1 VDAREGRD
9 VSFLSDVL
17 QWFSNGDHWHG
28 KEGIPRLVV
37 QHLEISAVSLVVAA
51 LVALP
56 IALVLG
62 HLRRGGFV
70 AVNVSNVGRALPSLA
85 ILLLAVLAFGIGAPP
100 ALFRGVGIGSV
111 PTFIALVALAIPP
124 MLTNTYVGMAN
135 VDADLR
141 EAARGMGMSGGEML
155 RRVELPVAMPLIMA
169 GVRTSAVAV
178 VATATLAAYV
188 GWGGLGRYI
197 IDGLAVSDNVRVF
210 AGALLVAVLSIVVEL
225 ALAGVQRVVVSPG
238 LRSEAG
244 PTERVREQP
253 APVNA

>member
-1 VDAREGRD
+1 
-9 VSFLSDVL
+9 VSFLQDVL
-17 QWFSNGDHWHG
+17 RWFSNGDHWRG
-28 KEGIPRLVV
+28 NEGIPHLVV

-56 IALVLG
+56 IGLVLG
-62 HLRRGGFV
+62 HLRRGGFA

-85 ILLLAVLAFGIGAPP
+85 ILLLAVLAFGVGNPP
-100 ALFRGVGIGSV
+100 AVLRGIGIGSI
-111 PTFIALVALAIPP
+111 PTFIALVLLAIPP

-135 VDADLR
+135 VDAELR
-141 EAARGMGMSGGEML
+141 ETARGMGMNGGQVL

-197 IDGLAVSDNVRVF
+197 IDGMAVSDNVRVF
-210 AGALLVAVLSIVVEL
+210 AGALLVAVLAIVVEL
-225 ALAGVQRVVVSPG
+225 ALAGVQRLVVSRG
-238 LRSEAG
+238 LRAG
-244 PTERVREQP
+244 VGPVERVREQP

>member
-1 VDAREGRD
+1 M
-9 VSFLSDVL
+9 SFLQDVL
-17 QWFSNGDHWHG
+17 RWFSNGDHWRG
-28 KEGIPRLVV
+28 NEGIPHLVV

-56 IALVLG
+56 IGLVLG
-62 HLRRGGFV
+62 HLRRGGF
-70 AVNVSNVGRALPSLA
+70 AVPSLA
-85 ILLLAVLAFGIGAPP
+85 ILLLAVLAFGVGNPP
-100 ALFRGVGIGSV
+100 AVLRGIGIGSI
-111 PTFIALVALAIPP
+111 PTFIALVLLAIPP

-135 VDADLR
+135 VDAELR
-141 EAARGMGMSGGEML
+141 ETARGMGMNGGQVL

-197 IDGLAVSDNVRVF
+197 IDGMAVSDNVRVF
-210 AGALLVAVLSIVVEL
+210 AGALLVAVLAIVVEL
-225 ALAGVQRVVVSPG
+225 ALAGVQRLVVSRG
-238 LRSEAG
+238 LRAG
-244 PTERVREQP
+244 VGPVERVREQP